1 MGFYQ
6 RLYEKL
12 KGRIPENLFEKLPRT
27 CRITGKVAIVKLSC
41 ELEAWKKEIGNAIME
56 ILPVKTVCV
65 LKRIEGIERKP
76 IVEVIAGNGT
86 ETLHKEHGCIYKID
100 VSKFMFSHGNKAEK
114 LRIISLVRN
123 GEIIADMFAGIGYF
137 TIPLAKLT
145 KAKKI
150 YAAEINP
157 DTVKYL
163 LENVKL
169 NKVEEKIEV
178 FEGDCR
184 EMCKILAEKG
194 VKVDRVLMGYLFES
208 EKFLPYALL
217 ISKKDTYI
225 HFHFLSKEE
234 EVENM
239 LNKIKQITTD
249 YNAEISIKSV
259 KRVKSYA
266 PRIYHMVADIL
277 VENLKS

>member
-6 RLYEKL
+6 RVREKL
-12 KGRIPENLFEKLPRT
+12 KGKIPENLLEKLPRT
-27 CRITGKVAIVKLSC
+27 CRITGKVAIIKLSR
-41 ELEAWKKEIGNAIME
+41 ELKPWKNEIGNAIME

-65 LKRIEGIERKP
+65 LKGIEGIERKP

-114 LRIISLVRN
+114 LRIISMVRN

-157 DTVKYL
+157 DAVKYL

-169 NKVEEKIEV
+169 NKIEKKVEI

-184 EMCKILAEKG
+184 EMCKILAEKNI
-194 VKVDRVLMGYLFES
+194 KVDRISMGYLFET
-208 EKFLPYALL
+208 EKFLSHALL
-217 ISKKDTYI
+217 ISKKGTYI

-234 EVENM
+234 EVKNM
-239 LNKIKQITTD
+239 VNKIKQIASNC
-249 YNAEISIKSV
+249 NAAISIKLV
-259 KRVKSYA
+259 KKVKSYA

-277 VENLKS
+277 VET